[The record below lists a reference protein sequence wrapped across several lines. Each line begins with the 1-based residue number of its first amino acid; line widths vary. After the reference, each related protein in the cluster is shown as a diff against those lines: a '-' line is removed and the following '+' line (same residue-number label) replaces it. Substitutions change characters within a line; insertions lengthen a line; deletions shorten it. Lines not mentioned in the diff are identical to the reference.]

1 MDHQKLCGGGKA
13 RKLGRVYSV
22 MKSSPERDKETAV
35 YHLITESES
44 VMVSD
49 PPPKLR
55 NAGS

>member
-49 PPPKLR
+49 PPQ
-55 NAGS
+55 N